1 MQVLSSLNLILNG
14 LMLVAASS
22 FVGLLFWYDRR
33 KPIIQFL
40 GIAVIFIIL
49 WNIGVLIS
57 QVLQLLTLQVDSHLF
72 TRALIEIGF
81 SGASIAIYG
90 FVSLIAGIHTRQL
103 RYLSLLSLLLIIVYY
118 IFLIVIGNANTQ
130 AISTTPTL
138 SVFYF
143 IFSIGSVWLTL
154 RYRRKIDSFLAS
166 SGVLIFVI
174 GQGITF
180 INPQIPITELSTNIS
195 SFGVLLLS
203 IAIIHHEMLRPLRQ
217 HVTQVEDIH
226 QATLA
231 ISSQLALS
239 TVLNEISSQAA
250 NWTAADAVAIF
261 LKRQDGLE
269 LVSSYGLPEPVSKSL
284 IPFTNTVAGRS
295 VVARKTI
302 YIENYRR
309 DWVGGDDLP
318 YAQDTF
324 GSVIA
329 VPLEY
334 SNEVIGAILVI
345 AGQHSHLLNQ
355 DQAFDLEHIAAQ
367 AAVAI
372 GHGRLFEAVT
382 SARKQMETV
391 LESTDNLIVAFDR
404 QLALIFINSAA
415 RKVFNLPDEQMPVKQ
430 MPDKQMADKQAVIGL
445 IESVIEKN
453 PNQIALRDLL
463 RKLLRDRK
471 FVIEIE
477 YESRIYLCHLSTIGT
492 QTVDGFVAV
501 FNDITYLKEL
511 DRMKSEM
518 IRMASHDLKNP
529 LMGAMLYLDLAR
541 EQSTGGEESLEVV
554 EAQLDRMHRIIQGV
568 LDLEHVRRGLK
579 KRVLCDGQVIA
590 RSVWKDLKGI
600 AAENDIQF
608 SFFIENEEQTAEYI
622 SELAGC
628 CFMGD
633 PHQIERALINL
644 VENALKFTYKG
655 GYVWLRV
662 SEKDDR
668 VIFSVQDT
676 GVGIPKEIQ
685 GQIFERFFRGS
696 QRGVEHVSGSGL
708 GLSIVKTIVEQ
719 HNGQIIV
726 DSSAGVGTTFTIS
739 FQKVE

>member
-14 LMLVAASS
+14 LMLVATSS
-22 FVGLLFWYDRR
+22 FVALLFWYDRR

-40 GIAVIFIIL
+40 GIAVIFVIL

-57 QVLQLLTLQVDSHLF
+57 QVLQLLTLQIDSHLF
-72 TRALIEIGF
+72 TRALVEIGF

-103 RYLSLLSLLLIIVYY
+103 RYLSMLSLVLVFVYY
-118 IFLIVIGNANTQ
+118 AFLIVIANASTGV
-130 AISTTPTL
+130 ISTTPTL
-138 SVFYF
+138 NIFYF
-143 IFSIGSVWLTL
+143 IFSVGSVWLTL

-174 GQGITF
+174 GQGVTF
-180 INPQIPITELSTNIS
+180 LNPQIPITELSTNIS

-203 IAIIHHEMLRPLRQ
+203 IAIIHDEMLQPLRQ

-250 NWTAADAVAIF
+250 NWTEADAVAIF

-269 LVSSYGLPEPVSKSL
+269 LVSSYGLPEPLSKLS
-284 IPFTNTVAGRS
+284 IPLENTIAGRS
-295 VVARKTI
+295 ILEKRTI
-302 YIENYRR
+302 YVENYRR
-309 DWVGGDDLP
+309 DWVGSDDLP
-318 YAQDTF
+318 YAQDVF
-324 GSVIA
+324 GSVIS
-329 VPLEY
+329 VPLQY
-334 SNEVIGAILVI
+334 SNQVIGAILVI
-345 AGQHSHLLNQ
+345 AGQHSHLLSQ
-355 DQAFDLEHIAAQ
+355 EQASDLEQIAAQ

-382 SARKQMETV
+382 SARKQIETV
-391 LESTDNLIVAFDR
+391 LESTDNLIIAFDR
-404 QLALIFINSAA
+404 HLSVIFINSAA
-415 RKVFNLPDEQMPVKQ
+415 RRVFDLSDDGPLDRE
-430 MPDKQMADKQAVIGL
+430 DTADL
-445 IESVIEKN
+445 IQSVIEEN
-453 PNQIALRDLL
+453 SSQLAPQELL
-463 RKLLRDRK
+463 RKLLRERK
-471 FVIEIE
+471 LVIEIE
-477 YESRIYLCHLSTIGT
+477 YKNHSYLCHLSTIGVRS
-492 QTVDGFVAV
+492 VDGFVAV
-501 FNDITYLKEL
+501 FNEITYLKEL

-554 EAQLDRMHRIIQGV
+554 EAQLDRMHRIIRGV
-568 LDLEHVRRGLK
+568 LDLEHVRRGLQK
-579 KRVLCDGQVIA
+579 KVLCDGQVIA

-600 AAENDIQF
+600 AAENNIQF
-608 SFFIENEEQTAEYI
+608 SFFIGDEEQTGDY
-622 SELAGC
+622 SDLQPGY

-633 PHQIERALINL
+633 PGQIERALINL
-644 VENALKFTYKG
+644 VENALKFTHAG
-655 GYVWLRV
+655 GQVWLKVFEEERWV
-662 SEKDDR
+662 TFTVR
-668 VIFSVQDT
+668 DT

-685 GQIFERFFRGS
+685 SQIFERFFRGG

-708 GLSIVKTIVEQ
+708 GLSIVRTIVEQ
-719 HNGQIIV
+719 HNGQLTV
-726 DSSAGVGTTFTIS
+726 ESAAGVGSTFTIS
-739 FQKVE
+739 FQKVK